1 MAERAVRA
9 ARQASSVGDPSQ
21 GLAAVSELRR
31 EVERLEVEQVR
42 AALAAGWSWRLIA
55 EALGVSKQAAH
66 RKHAAQPAPP
76 PPAPGHD
83 QRQRLVITGQ
93 ARQTVEFARQE
104 ARTLRHPAVEPYHL
118 LLGLLRQGE
127 AVAEVLVSAG
137 LDLNLV
143 RAEVRSLGAAQ
154 EESETGMPRGDR
166 VPVSAAARASF
177 EQSLREAVA
186 RGDEKLGPEHLLLA
200 LLRDRRGGMA
210 EVLGRLGVPAGRLQ
224 RSVEQVAAG

>member
-1 MAERAVRA
+1 
-9 ARQASSVGDPSQ
+9 
-21 GLAAVSELRR
+21 
-31 EVERLEVEQVR
+31 
-42 AALAAGWSWRLIA
+42 
-55 EALGVSKQAAH
+55 
-66 RKHAAQPAPP
+66 
-76 PPAPGHD
+76 
-83 QRQRLVITGQ
+83 
-93 ARQTVEFARQE
+93 
-104 ARTLRHPAVEPYHL
+104 
-118 LLGLLRQGE
+118 
-127 AVAEVLVSAG
+127 VLVSAG

>member
-1 MAERAVRA
+1 
-9 ARQASSVGDPSQ
+9 VGDPGR
-21 GLAAVSELRR
+21 GLTAVSELRR

-42 AALAAGWSWRLIA
+42 AALAEGWSWRQIA

-76 PPAPGHD
+76 RPAAGPEE
-83 QRQRLVITGQ
+83 RQHLVVTGQ
-93 ARQTVEFARQE
+93 ARQTVEYARQE
-104 ARTLRHPAVEPYHL
+104 ARALRHPAVQPYHL

-127 AVAEVLVSAG
+127 AAAAVLVDAG
-137 LDLNLV
+137 LNLDLA
-143 RAEVRSLGAAQ
+143 RAEVRSLGAGD
-154 EESETGMPRGDR
+154 EESETGLPRRDR
-166 VPVSAAARASF
+166 VPVSAAARAAF

-200 LLRDRRGGMA
+200 LLRDRRGGTA

-224 RSVEQVAAG
+224 RSVEQAAAG